1 MEPLDTFR
9 ARTPSNSSLGGR
21 KLLVYCSDCYVVSAG
36 LEDSRQRDLATTV
49 GTDLKDYI
57 SQIDYQKY
65 YDAMGAP
72 GARGG
77 QREAEFA
84 EFSLQVIRLQWFRG
98 FTARIYCT

>member
-1 MEPLDTFR
+1 M
-9 ARTPSNSSLGGR
+9 
-21 KLLVYCSDCYVVSAG
+21 SAG
-36 LEDSRQRDLATTV
+36 LEESRQRDLATTI

-84 EFSLQVIRLQWFRG
+84 EFSLQVMLIRV
-98 FTARIYCT
+98 